1 MVSVVMI
8 VHNVDVRP
16 EILAMTKIALETM
29 KATVDQSYQKVL
41 IDNGSN
47 DGGKTMALLSSFC
60 NAEAGDCVIQFKRNE
75 PVAHCWNVAIAFW
88 AKGDVVVLVNNDV
101 VFNKSGWLSALV
113 DAARPEGVGA
123 AGSRTLHWNGFK
135 FLEGSFLAFRRQAA
149 SDIAKDGNIFDEQFD
164 FTCEDVDFCERL
176 SRNGKRLVEVPIEGM
191 GYVTHAHHGTLSWM
205 NEEGGWNG
213 KSILDVMHES
223 RRKLCRKFGKAER
236 VDD

>member
-16 EILAMTKIALETM
+16 EVLAMTKIALETM
-29 KATVDQSYQKVL
+29 QSTIDQAYQKVL
-41 IDNGSN
+41 VDNGSN

-60 NAEAGDCVIQFKRNE
+60 NAEAGDCVIQFKKNE
-75 PVAHCWNVAIAFW
+75 PVAYCWNVAISFW
-88 AKGDVVVLVNNDV
+88 ARGDTIVLVNNDV

-113 DAARPEGVGA
+113 DAVQQNGTGA
-123 AGSRTLHWNGFK
+123 AGSRTLDWNGFR
-135 FLEGSFLAFRRQAA
+135 FLEGSFLAFRKSVALG
-149 SDIAKDGNIFDEQFD
+149 IAQDGNIFDEQFE

-176 SRNGKRLVEVPIEGM
+176 SRLGKKLVEVPIEGQ
-191 GYVTHAHHGTLSWM
+191 GYVTHSHHGTLSWL

-213 KSILDVMHES
+213 QSVLDVMHEC